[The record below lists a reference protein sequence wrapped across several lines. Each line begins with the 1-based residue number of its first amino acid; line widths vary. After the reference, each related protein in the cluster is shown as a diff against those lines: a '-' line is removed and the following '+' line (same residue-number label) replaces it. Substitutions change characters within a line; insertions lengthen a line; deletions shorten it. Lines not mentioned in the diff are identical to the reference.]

1 MLTFPQIYCHILSQ
15 NVINRVL
22 PSFKGQLVV
31 RRIWR
36 GLQHQQ
42 RKVEIQLLCSF
53 SQMITVFLRSYPCV
67 CSTLDPPLY
76 LATVTDRGLYSSSL
90 WIENLDQLRPAASR
104 NSLYPTHLKC
114 WFWYSSYY
122 SFFLRIENNLF
133 VSIPFTISS
142 LPTELLI
149 SDLKN

>member
-42 RKVEIQLLCSF
+42 RRAKIQLPCSF
-53 SQMITVFLRSYPCV
+53 SQMITVFFLRSYPCI
-67 CSTLDPPLY
+67 CRTLDPLLY

-90 WIENLDQLRPAASR
+90 WIENLYQLLGQQLHVTHYTQLTWNVDFDILAIIASFYGLKITF
-104 NSLYPTHLKC
+104 LYPFH
-114 WFWYSSYY
+114 
-122 SFFLRIENNLF
+122 
-133 VSIPFTISS
+133 S
-142 LPTELLI
+142 L
-149 SDLKN
+149 